1 LSRISSI
8 FIAILEKFDM
18 NTEDR
23 FFENLITKKQLCKT
37 MNLSLSYISFL
48 MAEEGLPYFKIGRAV
63 RFRGKDVVVWLQ
75 KRIQP

>member
-48 MAEEGLPYFKIGRAV
+48 MAEEGLPYFKMVLRAV
-63 RFRGKDVVVWLQ
+63 EWVDSDYLLNSRARLS
-75 KRIQP
+75 